1 MGEEWVQ
8 RRRGSAPARPGR
20 LFPRPPLHLLLLY
33 TPGPHPEHGATPSSV
48 HHSRNA
54 DTPCRHAMC
63 MRQPFPRELAAA
75 TARHRAPV
83 AGARP
88 REWPSIRHLA
98 PRGALPIR
106 VWSVLSLLGM
116 GLLPV
121 GRTKNGHSVS
131 RHRESSSS
139 EFRAPQ
145 TSNETK
151 RSLALQSCSA
161 PTAWRPLST
170 DQHSRSALRPG
181 ARHARRDA
189 TRGRRTAGE
198 KKDALARPVS
208 GVAQRGSARCSP
220 LRLASHSQITIS
232 RAVIVSHMCRLR
244 LTARKGLMPRSC
256 SIDCF
261 RDLLRAAC
269 SPPGHPSRRGRT
281 RPKACDQPNR
291 THQHNDARS
300 QATAA

>member
-1 MGEEWVQ
+1 VLASAIIQELSAPKIAPHRRERIVRLRHARPVPARTGSDPVYRARRCPCGGHGDWLGEEWVQ

-121 GRTKNGHSVS
+121 GRTKNGYSVS

-161 PTAWRPLST
+161 PTAWRRSPLT
-170 DQHSRSALRPG
+170 ITAQLRCGGHDARPAYGGGEKGRARPALFRAAPNVVRPG
-181 ARHARRDA
+181 VPCCGWP
-189 TRGRRTAGE
+189 T
-198 KKDALARPVS
+198 
-208 GVAQRGSARCSP
+208 
-220 LRLASHSQITIS
+220 
-232 RAVIVSHMCRLR
+232 
-244 LTARKGLMPRSC
+244 
-256 SIDCF
+256 
-261 RDLLRAAC
+261 
-269 SPPGHPSRRGRT
+269 
-281 RPKACDQPNR
+281 
-291 THQHNDARS
+291 
-300 QATAA
+300 